1 MKLRVPIKTTE
12 PILQRHFKSI
22 YFPSILEIQKLAGQI
37 QYVKVV
43 GMLMDNHHI
52 KNPKKDGYF
61 SKENFVKNMGL
72 SDCTGSGEG
81 STTANGDLP
90 SAGSSQKPKK
100 KRHSIFSVSTYKC
113 SM

>member
-1 MKLRVPIKTTE
+1 MLQFVWIKVK
-12 PILQRHFKSI
+12 IND

-81 STTANGDLP
+81 STTANGDLT

-100 KRHSIFSVSTYKC
+100 KRHSIFSVSTYKFN
-113 SM
+113 M